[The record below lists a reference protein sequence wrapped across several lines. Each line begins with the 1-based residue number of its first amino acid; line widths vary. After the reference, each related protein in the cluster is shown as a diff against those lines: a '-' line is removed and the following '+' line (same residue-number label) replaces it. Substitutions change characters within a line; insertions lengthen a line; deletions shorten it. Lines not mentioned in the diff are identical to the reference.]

1 MAILLRESHQL
12 EDLRP
17 MQRSSTAPD
26 DFIATLP
33 DAVRDDIAML
43 DAQLSRVFEGHERV
57 LWEGVFWGG
66 TTQNIIG
73 YGSYHYKG
81 RSGAEGEWFIVGLA
95 VQKAHLS
102 LYVSGAEDGVSLAKR
117 YADRLGK
124 VKVGSANV
132 SFKRLADLDLAVAL
146 EMAERAR
153 DLMAGER

>member
-1 MAILLRESHQL
+1 
-12 EDLRP
+12 
-17 MQRSSTAPD
+17 MQRSSTPPD
-26 DFIATLP
+26 GFIATLP
-33 DAVRDDIAML
+33 DDVRDDIAML
-43 DAQLSRVFEGHERV
+43 DAQLSRVFQGHERV

-81 RSGAEGEWFIVGLA
+81 RSGAGGEWFIVGLA

-102 LYVSGAEDGVSLAKR
+102 LYVSGAQDGASLAKH
-117 YADRLGK
+117 YAHRLGK

-132 SFKRLADLDLAVAL
+132 TFKRLADLDLAVAL

-153 DLMAGER
+153 DLMAEAR

>member
-1 MAILLRESHQL
+1 
-12 EDLRP
+12 
-17 MQRSSTAPD
+17 MQRSSTPPD
-26 DFIATLP
+26 EFIASLP
-33 DAVRDDIAML
+33 DGVRDDIAVL
-43 DAQLSRVFEGHERV
+43 DAQLAHIFAGHERV

-81 RSGAEGEWFIVGLA
+81 RSGAEGEWFVVGLA

-102 LYVSGAEDGVSLAKR
+102 LYVSGAEEGQSLAKR

-132 SFKRLADLDLAVAL
+132 TFKRLADLDLPVAL

-153 DLMAGER
+153 DLMITSE